1 MVSDE
6 ERQAPASIG
15 QRLMWLTERRGGAKG
30 ALNPFNAFRLR
41 GPLRDG
47 ALLDAL
53 RELVVRHESLRT
65 TFSGRGPGLTQV
77 VHPPYPIPDRV
88 VKLADI
94 PEAEFRDAVRAEAHH
109 RFDLGTEWPCRMRLF
124 RIGQED
130 HVLTIVVHHIV
141 TDGWSMGVLMDDL
154 QMLYAVHLGRRAEP
168 PEPPAWHQA
177 DFALWQQ
184 QCVENGSFD
193 RKVTYWREA
202 LGNGQPISLPSIL
215 QLPSPGREHEPG
227 VVQYDLPNKIEMLFR
242 EAASRHCSTFFSA
255 LFAAFTGYLAACT
268 GQGKIVMP
276 VFFANRTR
284 KEVRRTVGYM
294 ANLVL
299 LSIDLTDQPPFSEL
313 VHRAMRIVMEAIANQ
328 EVPYHVVPPP
338 DSGFARRRHP
348 ELVLSYLEIVG
359 SGALELAELEVRPH
373 DLDVAIG
380 TKFAVELHF
389 IARSDGLKVACVYSA
404 DHTRA
409 SAIVQFLDGFIDFA
423 SQLSEEDQWVGR
435 ANENSASG

>member
-15 QRLMWLTERRGGAKG
+15 QRLMWLMERRGGGANG

-53 RELVVRHESLRT
+53 RELLVRHESLRT
-65 TFSGRGPGLTQV
+65 TFSGRGPGLTQI
-77 VHPPYPIPDRV
+77 VHRPYPIPDRV

-94 PEAEFRDAVRAEAHH
+94 PETEFRDAVRAEAHH
-109 RFDLGTEWPCRMRLF
+109 HFDLGAEWPCRMRLF

-154 QMLYAVHLGRRAEP
+154 RMLYAVHLGHRAEP

-177 DFALWQQ
+177 DFALWQR

-193 RKVTYWREA
+193 GKVTYWRKA
-202 LGNGQPISLPSIL
+202 LGAGQPISLPPIL
-215 QLPSPGREHEPG
+215 QLPSPDREHEPG
-227 VVQYDLPNKIEMLFR
+227 VVQYDIPKKIEMLFR
-242 EAASRHCSTFFSA
+242 EAALCHRSTFFSA
-255 LFAAFTGYLAACT
+255 LLAAFAGYLAACT

-276 VFFANRTR
+276 VFFNNRTR
-284 KEVRRTVGYM
+284 KEVRRTVGYI
-294 ANLVL
+294 ANLML

-313 VHRAMRIVMEAIANQ
+313 VNRAMCIVMEAIANQ
-328 EVPYHVVPPP
+328 DVPYHVVPPP
-338 DSGFARRRHP
+338 DNGFERRRHP
-348 ELVLSYLEIVG
+348 ELVLSYLDVAG
-359 SGALELAELEVRPH
+359 SGALELAELEVRPY
-373 DLDVAIG
+373 DLDVAAG
-380 TKFAVELHF
+380 TRFAVELHF
-389 IARSDGLKVACVYSA
+389 IARSDGLEVACVYSA
-404 DHTRA
+404 DHTCA
-409 SAIVQFLDGFIDFA
+409 SAIVQFLDEFIDFA
-423 SQLSEEDQWVGR
+423 SKLNEEQWVGR

>member
-1 MVSDE
+1 MVPDE

-15 QRLMWLTERRGGAKG
+15 QRLMWLMERRGGANG

-53 RELVVRHESLRT
+53 RELLVRHESLRT
-65 TFSGRGPGLTQV
+65 TFSGRGPGLTQI

-88 VKLADI
+88 VELADI
-94 PEAEFRDAVRAEAHH
+94 PEAEFPDAVRAEAHH
-109 RFDLGTEWPCRMRLF
+109 RFDLGAEWPCRMRLF

-130 HVLTIVVHHIV
+130 HVLIVVVHHIV

-154 QMLYAVHLGRRAEP
+154 RMLYAVNLGHRSEP
-168 PEPPAWHQA
+168 PESPAWHQA
-177 DFALWQQ
+177 DFTLWQQ

-193 RKVTYWREA
+193 GQVTYWREA
-202 LGNGQPISLPSIL
+202 LGTGQPISLPSML
-215 QLPSPGREHEPG
+215 QLPSPDREHEPG
-227 VVQYDLPNKIEMLFR
+227 IVQYDVPTKIEMLFR
-242 EAASRHCSTFFSA
+242 EAALCHRSTFFSV
-255 LFAAFTGYLAACT
+255 LFAAFAGYLAACT

-284 KEVRRTVGYM
+284 KEVRRTVGYF
-294 ANLVL
+294 ANLTL

-313 VHRAMRIVMEAIANQ
+313 VRRAMCIVMEAIANQ
-328 EVPYHVVPPP
+328 DVPYHVVPPP
-338 DSGFARRRHP
+338 NNGYGRRRHP
-348 ELVLSYLEIVG
+348 ELVLSYLDIAG
-359 SGALELAELEVRPH
+359 SGALELAELEVRPY
-373 DLDVAIG
+373 DLDVATG
-380 TKFAVELHF
+380 TRFAIELHF

-423 SQLSEEDQWVGR
+423 SQLNEEDQWVG
-435 ANENSASG
+435 